1 MQSAR
6 ATSGFAPARR
16 LRSIATFVIGAWLL
30 ACLVAPQPANAAGD
44 RIDVLQVSMEA
55 RDDGYYVNA
64 EFDFDLKPRMAEAL
78 ERGLALF
85 FVVELEMTRSRWYWF
100 DEKTAHATL
109 TYRLSYHALTRQYRV
124 STGTL
129 QLGFPTLSEALGV
142 MTHVRDWKVADRS
155 VVKPGETYLA
165 AIRMY
170 LDTGQLPKPF
180 QINAITSREWT
191 LESDWRRFSVE
202 AR

>member
-1 MQSAR
+1 MQSASAR
-6 ATSGFAPARR
+6 VAPTLLRR
-16 LRSIATFVIGAWLL
+16 LRSTGTTLAAALLFGLFFAPLVSGA
-30 ACLVAPQPANAAGD
+30 APD
-44 RIDVLQVSMEA
+44 HIDVLQVSMET

-64 EFDFDLKPRMAEAL
+64 EFDFELKPRMAEAL

-85 FVVELEMTRSRWYWF
+85 FVVEMELTRPRWYWF
-100 DEKTAHATL
+100 DEKAANPML

-129 QLGFPTLSEALGV
+129 QLGFPTLAEALGV
-142 MTHVRDWKVADRS
+142 MTHVRDWKVADRGAL
-155 VVKPGETYLA
+155 KAGETYLTSV
-165 AIRMY
+165 RMR

-180 QINAITSREWT
+180 QINLITSREWT
-191 LESDWRRFSVE
+191 LESDWKRFAFE